1 MDHFAAMCFYGL
13 RIAFV
18 SVSAIRSLLFVLD
31 TSIHSSDSLRR
42 ALSLIS
48 GNCRGN
54 CRTIFLE
61 TLCVREE
68 QTLIVVALASFLIIE
83 HTRFL
88 DSIATL

>member
-18 SVSAIRSLLFVLD
+18 SVSVIRSLLFVLD

-48 GNCRGN
+48 GN